1 MPYPMIHPQEIVN
14 ENTMLTHSAPY
25 LQSLNDAQRQA
36 VVTTQ
41 GPVLVLAGAGT
52 GKTRVLITRLGHIV
66 ASELA
71 RPYQILAVTFTNKA
85 AAEMRER
92 VSNLLEEP
100 LEGFWLGTFHS
111 LSLRILRRYAELLG
125 FQSDFTI
132 LDTDDQIRL
141 IKQIMKAQ
149 KIDDKRNPPK
159 FIAGVISRWKDRALT
174 PEKVT
179 AAELKGNRISL
190 EVYKEYQERLKILNA
205 MDFGDLLL
213 HCLTLFEQNPDVLE
227 FYQRQF
233 RYILVDEYQD
243 TNVSQYLWLRLLS
256 MGHGNICCVGDE
268 DQSIYAWR
276 GAEIDNI
283 LRFEHDFPGAVV
295 IRLEQ
300 NYRSTGHILGAAS
313 GLIQHNK
320 SRFGKTLWTD
330 SHSGEKILVRAT
342 VDGPEEAKFVCDK
355 IAKLHQQGESLTEMA
370 ILVRASY
377 QTREFEERLLKIGIP
392 YRVIGG
398 LRFYERQEIR
408 DAIAYLRLVS
418 QPEDGLA
425 FERIVNVPRRGIGAT
440 TLQHIHQES
449 RETQVSLSRMA
460 RIMAQDNLL
469 RGSARTGIKNF
480 FLDLDRWRDLIP
492 RVDLARLMEIIL
504 DESGYTQMW
513 KDDKS
518 PDAPGRLEN
527 LKELVNALK
536 QFKTLTEFLEH
547 VSLVTDATTQV
558 NGDMVSLMTLHGAK
572 GLEFNIVFLP
582 AWEEGIFP
590 HSRSLQENSQ
600 EGLEEERRLAYVG
613 LTRAKKQAIITY
625 AHSRR
630 TFQGWQNAQSSRFID
645 ELPQE
650 HLLHLSANGS
660 EKGQDRRTISQ
671 FQEDDFNFFPESPSS
686 LFSNRSTLS
695 RNKNVF
701 DVDYTIA
708 PKHSFKL
715 NDQVFHQKFGGGK
728 IIAINGDSLK
738 IDFEKAG
745 IKDVIYSYVELMT

>member
-1 MPYPMIHPQEIVN
+1 MTQATIHPVDIMN
-14 ENTMLTHSAPY
+14 DNTMLTPSASY
-25 LQSLNDAQRQA
+25 LNTLNEAQRQA
-36 VVTTQ
+36 VITTQ

-52 GKTRVLITRLGHIV
+52 GKTRVLITRLGHII

-92 VSNLLEEP
+92 VAALLQEP
-100 LEGFWLGTFHS
+100 VEGFWLGTFHS

-125 FQSDFTI
+125 FHSDFTI

-159 FIAGVISRWKDRALT
+159 FMAGVISRWKDRALP

-179 AAELKGNRISL
+179 IAELSGNRLAL

-213 HCLTLFEQNPDVLE
+213 HCLTLFEKNPDVLE
-227 FYQRQF
+227 FYQQQF
-233 RYILVDEYQD
+233 KYILVDEYQD

-276 GAEIDNI
+276 GAEIGNI
-283 LRFEHDFPGAVV
+283 LRFEHDFPGAVI

-300 NYRSTGHILGAAS
+300 NYRSTAHILGAAS

-320 SRFGKTLWTD
+320 GRFGKTLWTD
-330 SHSGEKILVRAT
+330 SQNGEKILVQAT
-342 VDGPEEAKFVCDK
+342 VDGIEEAKFVCNK
-355 IAKLHQQGESLTEMA
+355 ITKFHQQGESLAEMA

-392 YRVIGG
+392 YKVIGG

-408 DAIAYLRLVS
+408 DAIAYLRLTA

-425 FERIVNVPRRGIGAT
+425 FERIINVPRRGIGAT

-449 RETQVSLSRMA
+449 RDTQVSLSRMA
-460 RIMAQDNLL
+460 RIMAQDNRL
-469 RGSARTGIKNF
+469 RGGARTAIKGF
-480 FLDLDRWRDLIP
+480 FVDMDRWRDLIP
-492 RVDLARLMEIIL
+492 KVELARLMEIIL

-527 LKELVNALK
+527 LKELINALK
-536 QFKTLTEFLEH
+536 QFKTLNEFLEH
-547 VSLVTDATTQV
+547 VSLVTDATSQA

-572 GLEFNIVFLP
+572 GLEFDIVFLP

-590 HSRSLQENSQ
+590 HARSLQDNSK

-630 TFQGWQNAQSSRFID
+630 TFQGWQNAQCSRFID

-650 HLLHLSANGS
+650 HLMHLSANGS
-660 EKGQDRRTISQ
+660 EKGKMRQQLDS
-671 FQEDDFNFFPESPSS
+671 FEDDLSDFFTSKPSS
-686 LFSNRSTLS
+686 LFSSKPASKVRQPIIDAEYREVL
-695 RNKNVF
+695 
-701 DVDYTIA
+701 
-708 PKHSFKL
+708 KHSFKV
-715 NDQVFHQKFGGGK
+715 NDPVFHVKFGMGK
-728 IIAINGDSLK
+728 IIAVNGDSLK

-745 IKDVIYSYVELMT
+745 IKDVMYTYVKPV